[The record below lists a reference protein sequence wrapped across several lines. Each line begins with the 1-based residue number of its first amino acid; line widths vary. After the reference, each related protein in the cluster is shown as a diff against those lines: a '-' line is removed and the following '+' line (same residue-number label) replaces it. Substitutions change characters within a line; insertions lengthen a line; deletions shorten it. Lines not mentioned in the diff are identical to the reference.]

1 MKKRNFL
8 FQGLLVLVLVAIGA
22 VMMVIGRGHTV
33 YFDNRSLEYNGT
45 NYDSLY
51 KIEVYLGGSAESEAV
66 ARLYDQ
72 ERGMATQVGQ
82 SMTLTLVITPEDGG
96 EEADP
101 ATYTIDLPYNMDG
114 IVINLPAYLEGLP
127 EEAYLTEF
135 VPLVTEEP
143 EEEIDLGGDMGL
155 GDF

>member
-33 YFDNRSLEYNGT
+33 YFDNRSMEYNGT

-51 KIEVYLGGSAESEAV
+51 KIEVYLGGSAEGEAV

-72 ERGMATQVGQ
+72 ERGMATHVGQ

>member
-51 KIEVYLGGSAESEAV
+51 KIEVYLGGSAEGEAV

-135 VPLVTEEP
+135 VPLVTEGP

>member
-1 MKKRNFL
+1 
-8 FQGLLVLVLVAIGA
+8 
-22 VMMVIGRGHTV
+22 
-33 YFDNRSLEYNGT
+33 
-45 NYDSLY
+45 
-51 KIEVYLGGSAESEAV
+51 
-66 ARLYDQ
+66 
-72 ERGMATQVGQ
+72 MATQVGQ